1 MRRYAVEISVGE
13 TVSSVNRFWRRS
25 SALSWARGF
34 AGGIL
39 LRNREIREHPEIAK
53 WYGARELIGMTVA
66 VRGPEGE
73 IDRWVW

>member
-1 MRRYAVEISVGE
+1 MRRYAVEISVDG
-13 TVSSVNRFWRRS
+13 TVSGVERFWRRS

-39 LRNREIREHPEIAK
+39 LRNRLIREHPEIAK
-53 WYGARELIGMTVA
+53 WYSARELTGMAVK

-73 IDRWVW
+73 IGRWVW